1 MTAID
6 LSHYV
11 TPGGDGA
18 CHIDLAVEGITC
30 AACIGDIEE
39 RLKRLPGVTAAR
51 VNYTLSRVG
60 VDWRDG
66 AIEPATLIETLGR
79 SGYRAHPFSVRTA
92 ESQSDAEMRRLL
104 KALAIAGFAAMNI
117 MLLSVSVWAGNVTD
131 ITPETRDFFHW
142 VSALIALP
150 AAAFAG
156 QPFFASAFR
165 ALRAGRT
172 NMDVPISIGV
182 TLALGVSV
190 YETAVSAE
198 HAYFDGAIMLLFFL
212 LAGRVL
218 DQAMRRKTRAL
229 AGNLA
234 AFRAD
239 SVDLLDADG
248 TIRVVPAVAVPAG
261 STVVVQPGRRIA
273 ADGEIVAGASSVDES
288 LVTGETRPRAV
299 TAGDRVHA
307 GTLNGAGA
315 LTVKVTAAARDT
327 LVDEVQSLLEKA
339 VEARSRRVD
348 LADRAA
354 RLYAPVVHLTALL
367 SAIGWLVVG
376 ADVHHAVVIAATVLI
391 ITCPCA
397 LALAVPAVQ
406 VVAAGAL
413 FRRGIFLNAGNAIER
428 LAEADLV
435 LFDKTGTLPLPDPA
449 ITDLAAVPSATL
461 ARAARLAL
469 SSRHPL
475 ARVLAAHAGA
485 GRPFAEVHEA
495 PGEGLTASIDGIEAR
510 LGSPAF
516 CGIAE
521 GDASDPTASRIAFRR
536 GDETAVFTI
545 RQALRPDAAAV
556 VAALKARGLASV
568 ILSGDRREA
577 VAPIA
582 AALGIDT
589 FAAGLRPGDKI
600 AALEAFK
607 AEGRRVLMV
616 GDGLNDAPALA
627 AAHVALSPITAIDLT
642 QAQADAVFLGER
654 LQPVV
659 EAVDI
664 SRKARRLMSENLVFS
679 VVYNAFAV
687 PLAILG
693 LVTPL
698 IAAVAMSGSSIVV
711 TLNALRAK
719 PRASRSEPAPSAVMP
734 APREVL
740 P

>member
-1 MTAID
+1 
-6 LSHYV
+6 
-11 TPGGDGA
+11 
-18 CHIDLAVEGITC
+18 
-30 AACIGDIEE
+30 
-39 RLKRLPGVTAAR
+39 
-51 VNYTLSRVG
+51 
-60 VDWRDG
+60 
-66 AIEPATLIETLGR
+66 
-79 SGYRAHPFSVRTA
+79 
-92 ESQSDAEMRRLL
+92 
-104 KALAIAGFAAMNI
+104 
-117 MLLSVSVWAGNVTD
+117 
-131 ITPETRDFFHW
+131 
-142 VSALIALP
+142 
-150 AAAFAG
+150 
-156 QPFFASAFR
+156 
-165 ALRAGRT
+165 
-172 NMDVPISIGV
+172 
-182 TLALGVSV
+182 
-190 YETAVSAE
+190 
-198 HAYFDGAIMLLFFL
+198 
-212 LAGRVL
+212 
-218 DQAMRRKTRAL
+218 
-229 AGNLA
+229 
-234 AFRAD
+234 
-239 SVDLLDADG
+239 
-248 TIRVVPAVAVPAG
+248 
-261 STVVVQPGRRIA
+261 
-273 ADGEIVAGASSVDES
+273 
-288 LVTGETRPRAV
+288 
-299 TAGDRVHA
+299 
-307 GTLNGAGA
+307 
-315 LTVKVTAAARDT
+315 
-327 LVDEVQSLLEKA
+327 
-339 VEARSRRVD
+339 
-348 LADRAA
+348 
-354 RLYAPVVHLTALL
+354 LL

-435 LFDKTGTLPLPDPA
+435 VFDKTGTLTLPEPA

-687 PLAILG
+687 PLAISASLF
-693 LVTPL
+693 
-698 IAAVAMSGSSIVV
+698 IVFY
-711 TLNALRAK
+711 
-719 PRASRSEPAPSAVMP
+719 AP
-734 APREVL
+734 
-740 P
+740 